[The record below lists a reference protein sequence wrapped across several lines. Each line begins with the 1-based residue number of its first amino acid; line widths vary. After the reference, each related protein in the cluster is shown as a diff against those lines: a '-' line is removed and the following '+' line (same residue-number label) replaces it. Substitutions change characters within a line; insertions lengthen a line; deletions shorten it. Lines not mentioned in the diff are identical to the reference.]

1 MIFAS
6 LLIAP
11 CVPEVSLAEEAPSEQ
26 NTPARRSTAR
36 PAATAGSGS
45 NASAAQVLFDAGR
58 RAMERNQHALACQK
72 FYESQ
77 RLQAAVGTLLNLG
90 HCEEKRGNIAS
101 AWHRYTEALDL
112 MEEGDRRQEF
122 ARRKTEALEPRIPR
136 LTVVVEPMAPPDVR
150 VTRDGQSISRELGAP
165 VRLDPGRFVVV
176 AEAAGHE
183 TRVFELA
190 LRPGD
195 NKRLRVGVGQRIA
208 PNSAQGA
215 PDRRNTRSGKSTLGY
230 VFLGSGIAAGAAG
243 ATFGALTYDEYQT
256 VRDHCDLETSRCFD
270 ATGQQAASTGAT
282 YEKLAYILG
291 GTSLVSL
298 SVGSILLLSDDDA
311 DSRERTAT
319 VSLVLNSRA
328 TKGPGLQLSGTF

>member
-1 MIFAS
+1 MFLAC

-11 CVPEVSLAEEAPSEQ
+11 CVPETSLAEEEATSEQ
-26 NTPARRSTAR
+26 GAPARSTARRST
-36 PAATAGSGS
+36 TAGSGS

-58 RAMERNQHALACQK
+58 RAMERNQHELACQK

-90 HCEEKRGNIAS
+90 HCEEQRGNLAS
-101 AWHRYTEALDL
+101 AWRRYADALDL

-122 ARRKTEALEPRIPR
+122 AQKKTEALEPRIPR
-136 LTVVVEPMAPPDVR
+136 LTVVLEPTAPPNVR
-150 VTRDGQSISRELGAP
+150 VTRDGRSISRELGAP

-183 TRVFELA
+183 TRVFEVA

-195 NKRLRVGVGQRIA
+195 NQRLRVGVGQRIA

-270 ATGQQAASTGAT
+270 PTGQKAASTGAT

-298 SVGSILLLSDDDA
+298 SVGSILLLSDDDSDA
-311 DSRERTAT
+311 RERTAT

-328 TKGPGLQLSGTF
+328 TKGPGIQLSGTF